1 MTDNNKDDKDN
12 LIDLASER
20 LRFQNRPSQSGP
32 KKFGTQSP
40 LLAGKKSAPPSPKA
54 GPRWYHY
61 VQLLAFLA
69 FLAWMMQQCMSR
81 GF

>member
-1 MTDNNKDDKDN
+1 MADNNKDDKDN

-20 LRFQNRPSQSGP
+20 RRFQNRPSQVGP

-40 LLAGKKSAPPSPKA
+40 PFAGKKSGTSSPKA

-69 FLAWMMQQCMSR
+69 FLAWMMQECSSR